1 MDKEFME
8 GEINTPEEQEINS
21 LILERASDTSDKL
34 TELECK
40 KLGID
45 CWVPDIEEKDSTF
58 KLSKEAQEIFDVY
71 YDEQCNELYN
81 ILNLQ
86 LKVINNLDIQK

>member
-1 MDKEFME
+1 MDKQFIQ
-8 GEINTPEEQEINS
+8 GEQNTPEEHEINS
-21 LILERASDTSDKL
+21 LILEQASDTADKL

-58 KLSKEAQEIFDVY
+58 KLSEEAQEIFEVY
-71 YDEQCNELYN
+71 YNEQCDELYN
-81 ILNLQ
+81 LLNLQ
-86 LKVINNLDIQK
+86 LKVIK